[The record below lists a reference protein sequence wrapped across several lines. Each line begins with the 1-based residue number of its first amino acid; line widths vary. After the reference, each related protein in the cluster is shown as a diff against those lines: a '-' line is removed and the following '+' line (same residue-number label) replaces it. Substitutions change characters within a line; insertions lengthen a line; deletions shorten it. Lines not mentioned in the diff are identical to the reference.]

1 MKRKNNMLSK
11 TFKRTIQYSLEDVNF
26 KTIREEY
33 IAIDACAKM
42 FNDRLKQ
49 LKKDIKEDIAEHH
62 EDFYLVESDVK
73 EHIVKA
79 HTRTSLKLIAK

>member
-1 MKRKNNMLSK
+1 MLSK

>member
-1 MKRKNNMLSK
+1 MLSK
-11 TFKRTIQYSLEDVNF
+11 TFKKTIQYSLEDVNF

-33 IAIDACAKM
+33 IAIEVSAKL
-42 FNDRLKQ
+42 FNDK
-49 LKKDIKEDIAEHH
+49 LKKSIKEDIAEHQ
-62 EDFYLVESDVK
+62 EDFYLVEADVK